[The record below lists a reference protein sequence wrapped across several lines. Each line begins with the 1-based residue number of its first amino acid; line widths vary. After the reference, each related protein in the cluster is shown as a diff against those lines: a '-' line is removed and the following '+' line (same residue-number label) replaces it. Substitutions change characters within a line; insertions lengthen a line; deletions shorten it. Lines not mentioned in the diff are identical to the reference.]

1 MNLYFENYFFI
12 NFKKKSTLYLPKLHS
27 MKTVL
32 LFFFLCFA
40 THALKAQDYKYIY
53 YLDEHMVTV
62 PKKDATIIGK
72 GYKENGSLHVDCYL
86 ASNSFLFL
94 KINYSDSTLKTY
106 NGPYTSYNKDG
117 GLLESG
123 TYKNGLLEGAKE
135 KWNEKGNLTD
145 SLIYHNDKLFAEY
158 NFGYDDKNRRNY
170 FTIKDSLADTLY
182 SRAVDENNSVTYE
195 VKFKGQKGVM
205 IKYKDGVATRDSLF
219 TREEREASFPGGQQ
233 AWAKFLQENLDA
245 NVPVR
250 KKAKAGKYQVVV
262 RFIVNKDGEI
272 SDISAE
278 TNLGHGME
286 QEVIRLIKTSPKWIP
301 ASQYGRKVNAYRRQ
315 PVTFQIDEK

>member
-1 MNLYFENYFFI
+1 
-12 NFKKKSTLYLPKLHS
+12 

-32 LFFFLCFA
+32 VFLFLCFA
-40 THALKAQDYKYIY
+40 TQSLKAQDYKYIY
-53 YLDEHMVTV
+53 YLDQHMVTTT
-62 PKKDATIIGK
+62 KKDAAIIGK
-72 GYKENGSLHVDCYL
+72 GYMENGNLHLDCYL
-86 ASNSFLFL
+86 ASNSLLFL
-94 KINYSDSTLKTY
+94 KMSFSDSSLRTY
-106 NGPYTSYNKDG
+106 NGAYTSYNKDG

-123 TYKNGLLEGAKE
+123 IYKNGLLEGAKE
-135 KWNEKGNLTD
+135 KWSEKGDMTD
-145 SLIYHNDKLFAEY
+145 SLIYHNGKVFTEY
-158 NFGYDDKNRRNY
+158 HFGYRDKQRYY
-170 FTIKDSLADTLY
+170 FQVIDSLADTLY
-182 SRAVDENNSVTYE
+182 SRAVDEKNNLVDE

-219 TREEREASFPGGQQ
+219 TREEREASFPGGQE

-250 KKAKAGKYQVVV
+250 KKAKVGKYQVVV

-286 QEVIRLIKTSPKWIP
+286 QEVIRLIKISPKWIP
-301 ASQYGRKVNAYRRQ
+301 AVQYGRKVNAYRRQ
-315 PVTFQIDEK
+315 PVTFVVTNG